1 MLSRRSHRIYIMASL
16 MYVNNNDKEELF
28 REMLTNVD
36 LCIKDCQIPRI
47 ALLDPQASPWK
58 HL

>member
-1 MLSRRSHRIYIMASL
+1 MASL